1 MNQNIL
7 RNSVQKLVALG
18 VSQNA
23 IGRRSG
29 IRSSQMVTILRDDSY
44 QMTEKT
50 KQRLLGGLNS
60 YYVEME
66 NILKENVSFKNE
78 L

>member
-1 MNQNIL
+1 MNQNVL

-29 IRSSQMVTILRDDSY
+29 IRSSQMVTIMRDDSY

-50 KQRLLGGLNS
+50 KQRLNSGINS
-60 YYVEME
+60 YYRQMRD
-66 NILKENVSFKNE
+66 ILGE
-78 L
+78 LKK

>member
-1 MNQNIL
+1 MNQNVL

-29 IRSSQMVTILRDDSY
+29 IRSSQMVTILRNDSY

-60 YYVEME
+60 YYVEIE
-66 NILKENVSFKNE
+66 NIIKENVSFKSE